1 VFTQGFRIHEWGGAL
16 RWEGFELTPP
26 RPGEAL
32 VTIEACGI
40 GRTVVHYTGGSLSTD
55 RTLLPRV
62 PGHELVGVVTDVGDP
77 EDHQGGYAAH
87 AVLPIRN
94 LVPVPPGV
102 DAVPATVISASVA
115 TPVHIDHRLAVIGVA
130 IHMIQVASLGG
141 TQVVGL
147 DIGAEKLG
155 AIERFVPGCDVAGGI
170 DGLDI
175 GAEKLGAI
183 ERFVPGCDVAGGI
196 DGLDAAD
203 LFGGHRPTVVIDFAG
218 KPSTLA
224 WGFGALASGGTMA
237 ILASFDDDSRTAAT
251 RAA

>member
-1 VFTQGFRIHEWGGAL
+1 MTGHGTRTRRPAPAPIPYGAVIVFTQGFRIHEWGGAL

-170 DGLDI
+170 DGLD
-175 GAEKLGAI
+175 
-183 ERFVPGCDVAGGI
+183 
-196 DGLDAAD
+196 AAD